1 MALKVLY
8 YSQGREEDK
17 NALTYLRSLLSENVD
32 EIDILYVTEKSSEV
46 EEKRRRD
53 LAREQREYFTSVESE
68 EAIKT
73 AKNIFSETSI
83 NVITNSSS
91 GDPVEEVINKLADK
105 SFNLFALTAFGR
117 GGFSKEILGAHV
129 KPILEKSNLPVLIH
143 KGELTSCERVLM
155 HVPRD
160 KERCINLA
168 NYMKRFLKHSKP
180 SVTFLSILEEGH
192 PHFDGYTSPEDE
204 EGLAEVRKD
213 YEFEEKE
220 YLKTAK
226 DILTEEGIEAEI
238 RHRIGDL
245 STELLKEA
253 KEGRYDLMTFAPEKP
268 GLLQSLW
275 QGDVSFEIIRDVE
288 ISVLKFLKLKG
299 QTSQ

>member
-8 YSQGREEDK
+8 YSQGRKEDT
-17 NALTYLRSLLSENVD
+17 NALKYLKSLLDEKVD
-32 EIDILYVTEKSSEV
+32 EITIIYVTEKSSEV

-53 LAREQREYFTSVESE
+53 LAREQREHFTSVESD
-68 EAIKT
+68 EALEK
-73 AKNIFSETSI
+73 ARNIFTQTSLE
-83 NVITNSSS
+83 VITTSVT
-91 GDPVEEVINKLADK
+91 GDPVAELRQKLQGKEFD
-105 SFNLFALTAFGR
+105 LFALTSFGR

-129 KPILEKSNLPVLIH
+129 KPLLEKTNLPVLIQ
-143 KGELTSCERVLM
+143 KGELSSCESVLM
-155 HVPRD
+155 HVPKDRD
-160 KERCINLA
+160 RCLNLSR
-168 NYMKRFLKHSKP
+168 YMAGFLKHSKP
-180 SVTFLSILEEGH
+180 SVTFLSILEESH

-220 YLKTAK
+220 YLQTAR
-226 DILTEEGIEAEI
+226 DILTDEGISVEV
-238 RHRIGDL
+238 RHRIGGL

-268 GLLQSLW
+268 GLFQDLW

-288 ISVLKFLKLKG
+288 ISVLKFLG
-299 QTSQ
+299 S